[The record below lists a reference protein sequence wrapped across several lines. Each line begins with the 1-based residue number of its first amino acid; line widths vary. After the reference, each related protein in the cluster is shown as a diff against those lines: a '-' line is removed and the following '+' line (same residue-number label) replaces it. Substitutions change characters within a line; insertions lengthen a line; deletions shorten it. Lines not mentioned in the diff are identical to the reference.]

1 MIIAQI
7 SDSHID
13 PESDKLKDRLTDLR
27 RVVDNINIQDPTP
40 DIVIHT
46 GDIVHNGTQEK
57 YDLALTILRDVG
69 APLHVCPGNR
79 DDRDLISKNF
89 HTGRTITSSS
99 KFLQYSIDNYQV
111 RLIALDTICA
121 TSNMGDYCQERA
133 NTLSAILAEE
143 PEKPTALFM
152 HHPPFEIVG
161 SKYPFQFEDWGT
173 VDFLASVLKQN
184 SQIKHLFCGHTHRN
198 SRGKI
203 LGIPAS
209 TTPSI
214 AMDLRLGEISYGQEV
229 QPVYQIHTF
238 DGIQFNSK
246 TVVCDIVQEI
256 DLVG

>member
-27 RVVDNINIQDPTP
+27 RVVDNINILDPAP

-57 YDLALTILRDVG
+57 YDLALTILRDVI

-99 KFLQYSIDNYQV
+99 KFLQYSIDNYPV

-133 NTLSAILAEE
+133 NTLSAILTEE

-152 HHPPFEIVG
+152 HHPPFKIVG
-161 SKYPFQFEDWGT
+161 SKYPFQFENWDT
-173 VDFLASVLKQN
+173 VDYLAGVLKKNDQV
-184 SQIKHLFCGHTHRN
+184 KHLFCGHTPRN
-198 SRGKI
+198 SIGQI

-209 TTPSI
+209 TSPSI
-214 AMDLRLGEISYGQEV
+214 AIDLRLGESSNGAEL
-229 QPVYQIHTF
+229 QPVYQIHKF
-238 DGIQFNSK
+238 DGTRFKSK
-246 TVVCDIVQEI
+246 TVVCEI
-256 DLVG
+256 LEGIDFLG